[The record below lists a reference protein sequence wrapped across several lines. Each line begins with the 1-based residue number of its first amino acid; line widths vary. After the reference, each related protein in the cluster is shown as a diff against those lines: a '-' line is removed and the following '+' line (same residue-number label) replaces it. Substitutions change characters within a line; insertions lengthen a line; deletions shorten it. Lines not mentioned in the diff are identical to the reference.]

1 MIMVICF
8 FGSIVAFF
16 EMMLV
21 WRIKPLYKFITETSY
36 GSLIGIIMSILLS
49 ILVADM
55 FGAAGT
61 IAMGGAVLGTIIT
74 AIVYKL
80 RLLEMIVSIVKAW
93 RGVVPPVRNTIRRTL
108 RSGYAVVHPIKHLKG
123 NNPHVLAA

>member
-21 WRIKPLYKFITETSY
+21 WRIKPLYKFITETNY
-36 GSLIGIIMSILLS
+36 GSLIGVIMSILLS
-49 ILVADM
+49 ILVANM

-80 RLLEMIVSIVKAW
+80 RLLEMIVAVVQAW
-93 RGVVPPVRNTIRRTL
+93 RGVVPPVRNTIRRTR

>member
-8 FGSIVAFF
+8 FGSVVAFF

-21 WRIKPLYKFITETSY
+21 WRIQPLYKFITETSY
-36 GSLIGIIMSILLS
+36 GALIGVIFSIMLS
-49 ILVADM
+49 IFIANV

-61 IAMGGAVLGTIIT
+61 IAMAGAVLGTIIT

-80 RLLEMIVSIVKAW
+80 RVLEMLAAIVEAW
-93 RGVVPPVRNTIRRTL
+93 RGVVPPVRNTARRT
-108 RSGYAVVHPIKHLKG
+108 RRGGYAVIHPIKHFKG
-123 NNPHVLAA
+123 NNPHTIAA